1 MERGVLKLNTGASK
15 MGTDADAINPRLRRA
30 ITNKWSQRSKKVFFI
45 RKPII
50 TMMLHEIVFF
60 VYGSPQDARVTALT
74 YRDLKSQCQQVKKGE
89 RY

>member
-1 MERGVLKLNTGASK
+1 MERGVLKLRTGASK

-45 RKPII
+45 RKPIM

-60 VYGSPQDARVTALT
+60 VYGSQDARVTALT
-74 YRDLKSQCQQVKKGE
+74 CRELKNQCQQVKKGE
-89 RY
+89 RS